1 MPEDRNRFVRKIV
14 MCSRIVS
21 PARKLGFVSFDTA
34 FLNTASFVNHEL
46 QCFVLTN
53 RLMIRRRTLNIK
65 TPRNH
70 HGTVTCCDTCDCSRA
85 RAVHFSR
92 VGSHLAR
99 APPCEPKRFPPRATL
114 LYALV
119 RDRHYAAARN
129 LKSHEKPVLVVW
141 PQRCTSLHGDIVL

>member
-1 MPEDRNRFVRKIV
+1 MAKFLFVQLLHLEFQLPEDRNRFVRKVV
-14 MCSRIVS
+14 MCNRIVS

-34 FLNTASFVNHEL
+34 FLNTASFVTREL

-85 RAVHFSR
+85 CCPFFTS
-92 VGSHLAR
+92 G
-99 APPCEPKRFPPRATL
+99 
-114 LYALV
+114 
-119 RDRHYAAARN
+119 
-129 LKSHEKPVLVVW
+129 KSHCPGASV
-141 PQRCTSLHGDIVL
+141 